1 MARKDQDPVRIT
13 SASRSHSADIR
24 HRQRRYVISMSIRT
38 VCFVLTVVSIGHWFM
53 WLFLVGALILPY
65 IAVVMANVGAAP
77 ETGGPT
83 SPDLSRP
90 AIEGTGE
97 NHGEEPPEGSQD

>member
-1 MARKDQDPVRIT
+1 
-13 SASRSHSADIR
+13 
-24 HRQRRYVISMSIRT
+24 MSIRT

-53 WLFLVGALILPY
+53 WLFLAGALVLPY

-83 SPDLSRP
+83 SPDMSRRS
-90 AIEGTGE
+90 IEGRRDR
-97 NHGEEPPEGSQD
+97 PPEE

>member
-13 SASRSHSADIR
+13 SASRSHSADVR

-38 VCFVLTVVSIGHWFM
+38 VCFVLTVFSIGHWFM
-53 WLFLVGALILPY
+53 WLFLAGALVLPY
-65 IAVVMANVGAAP
+65 VAVVMANVGAAP

-83 SPDLSRP
+83 SPDLSRR
-90 AIEGTGE
+90 AIEGSP
-97 NHGEEPPEGSQD
+97 EEHPER